1 MIPSKLILKKHNSKF
16 MLHASSRGGQLMLTT
31 VLILGGT
38 MIGASLI
45 AGFLTLRSIRQGGLA
60 VDSAQAIF
68 AADAG
73 LDFMFN
79 KCFKLS
85 GCTNASGF
93 GSVSTCDNNGADALK
108 NGACYV
114 ASYKKDMTDPA
125 EPFIE
130 LRSIGYSNWST
141 KAVARTLLANFM

>member
-1 MIPSKLILKKHNSKF
+1 MIHSKLILKKHNSKF
-16 MLHASSRGGQLMLTT
+16 KLHNSGRAGQLMLTT

-85 GCTNASGF
+85 GCTDASGS
-93 GSVSTCDNNGADALK
+93 GSFSICGNNGADALK
-108 NGACYV
+108 NGACYI
-114 ASYKKDMTDPA
+114 ASYQMDSTKTY
-125 EPFIE
+125 FVE
-130 LRSIGYSNWST
+130 LRSVGYSNWQT
-141 KAVARTLLANFM
+141 KTVARTLVANFM